1 MMSSENKQHLKKAI
15 KGLVTE
21 EWAGQRDSE
30 APRDHQE
37 REAGTHPPGPRAWG
51 REYLLGTSERH
62 KVGTPVVAL
71 KLRMSDCQTRGYGVN
86 KYISTSFSSILQ
98 SLGGDSTGQSQLEA
112 RDQAAGQSPQICRGR

>member
-51 REYLLGTSERH
+51 RARLLCLPPLAGRFFTASATWEALVSEYLL
-62 KVGTPVVAL
+62 
-71 KLRMSDCQTRGYGVN
+71 
-86 KYISTSFSSILQ
+86 
-98 SLGGDSTGQSQLEA
+98 
-112 RDQAAGQSPQICRGR
+112 